1 MVNNFFN
8 ILNRQI
14 NFIFYRFRYLI
25 NYIIIGFFS
34 ILVEL
39 LIIQLIQKV
48 EIFFLYRLFIGFLGG
63 LLFSFFLNARLNFR
77 VPRNRNLRT
86 FIIFLIISAFAFGLN
101 LLLIKFFSNLLV
113 IKYSYL
119 RLFTAAIVFFFSY
132 TIHRKI
138 TFDFVKEVGLA
149 VYLNKGED
157 VEKTFSKIKYY
168 ADFIHVDLVDTSFN
182 PGAKE
187 IDLSVI
193 DEINK
198 TWILKKFL
206 HIMSKNPSKWIK
218 RLINNVDVFLFH
230 IGIDEPLGDVINLCK
245 SMGKKVGLVLM
256 RDSDFD
262 ILNKYIHNL
271 DFVQLMGID
280 SLGES
285 GRDFQIN
292 SLKMLEKLNNLKQS
306 YNFDIIFDGGV
317 KTTNIHRINAKY
329 ITSSSELLNS
339 KNPKQA
345 FMELKTSS
353 RYTSIDKKLKRTILL
368 GIRKTVES
376 MDFVESGNIVGS
388 FSEGEGIEGINDIDI
403 VIILD
408 ELTKK
413 KFQKVLNKFN
423 ELKKEIESRYG
434 YPVYIN
440 NTLGPLKFNYDCIV
454 FHLMI
459 YDIETHKQ
467 HCINSPFTCF
477 DWQRSKLFIKKP
489 LHAIYKN
496 WDLQLKDFFSSRR
509 GIDEYL
515 YEIKSN
521 KLSYRV
527 YEFKGNKVVEVKKYK
542 EMNERD
548 KIEFACH
555 IVRFLI
561 TNFLKIYYFKNKTL
575 PLREMIK
582 EYFSIF
588 PANSELHRKKIEY
601 LFMLKENRRF
611 IGIPWLVN
619 WIGLFIRD
627 FEYQFKELFEIK

>member
-1 MVNNFFN
+1 MVNNIFN
-8 ILNRQI
+8 ILNKQI

-39 LIIQLIQKV
+39 AIIQLIQNV
-48 EIFFLYRLFIGFLGG
+48 NMFFFFRLVMGFVGG
-63 LLFSFFLNARLNFR
+63 LLFSFFLNAKLNFK
-77 VPRNRNLRT
+77 VPKDKNLRT
-86 FIIFLIISAFAFGLN
+86 FVIFSIISAFAFGLN
-101 LLLIKFFSNLLV
+101 LLLIKFFSGILV

-119 RLFTAAIVFFFSY
+119 RLFTAGIIFLFSY

-138 TFDFVKEVGLA
+138 TFDFVKRVGLA

-157 VEKTFSKIKYY
+157 VEKAFSKIKYY
-168 ADFIHVDLVDTSFN
+168 SDFIHVDLVDKSFN
-182 PGAKE
+182 KDARE
-187 IDLSVI
+187 IDISLI
-193 DEINK
+193 NEINK
-198 TWILKKFL
+198 TKFLKKFL

-218 RLINNVDVFLFH
+218 KLIKSIDVFLFH
-230 IGIDEPLGDVINLCK
+230 TNIDESIDDLINLCK
-245 SMGKKVGLVLM
+245 SRRKKVGLVLTI
-256 RDSDFD
+256 DSDFD
-262 ILNKYIHNL
+262 ILKRYIHKI
-271 DFVQLMGID
+271 DFVQLMGIN

-285 GRDFQIN
+285 GKEFQIN
-292 SLKMLEKLNNLKQS
+292 SLEMLKKLNNLKKF

-317 KTTNIHRINAKY
+317 KTTNINKINAKY
-329 ITSSSELLNS
+329 IVSSSELLNS
-339 KNPKQA
+339 KSPKQA

-353 RYTSIDKKLKRTILL
+353 KYISIDKKLKRTIFL

-388 FSEGEGIEGINDIDI
+388 FSEGKGLEGINDIDI
-403 VIILD
+403 VIVLD
-408 ELTKK
+408 KLTKK
-413 KFQKVLNKFN
+413 KFNTVLDNFNK
-423 ELKKEIESRYG
+423 LKRDIESRYG

-440 NTLGPLKFNYDCIV
+440 NTLGPLKFNCNCIV

-459 YDIETHKQ
+459 YDIETHKK
-467 HCINSPFTCF
+467 HCIQSPFTCF

-489 LHAIYKN
+489 LYAVYRN
-496 WDLQLKDFFSSRR
+496 WDLQLKDFFNSRR

-515 YEIKSN
+515 FEIKSN

-527 YEFKGNKVVEVKKYK
+527 YEFKGNKVIEVKKYK

-555 IVRFLI
+555 ITRFLI
-561 TNFLKIYYFKNKTL
+561 TNFLKIYYFKNKVL
-575 PLREMIK
+575 PLKEMMK

-588 PANSELHRKKIEY
+588 TINSELHKKKIAY
-601 LFMLKENRRF
+601 LFELKEEKEF
-611 IGIPWLVN
+611 IEVPWLIKWVE
-619 WIGLFIRD
+619 LFIKD